1 MTKSGN
7 HYTLYGAGKTGMSK
21 VSAEK
26 KAQYAATRKEKY
38 NSCPEYRELRKEV
51 ASSEQLIAFANWVNN
66 NVKV

>member
-1 MTKSGN
+1 
-7 HYTLYGAGKTGMSK
+7 MSK